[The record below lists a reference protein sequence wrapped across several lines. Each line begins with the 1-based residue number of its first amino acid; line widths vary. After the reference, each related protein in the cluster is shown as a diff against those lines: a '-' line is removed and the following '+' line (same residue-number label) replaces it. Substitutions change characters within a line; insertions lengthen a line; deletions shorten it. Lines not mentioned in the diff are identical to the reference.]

1 MVYLCA
7 RYECACSGVGVK
19 SPVQSVIQPE
29 CAGGVPRGDEI
40 PDERSGF
47 IHLAPIHLDLR
58 AADRRVRPREK
69 VDVGRASKRCRRAC
83 QRLTTDGA
91 HIPVFVRRVARV
103 ERRRG
108 AGGHRRAKV

>member
-19 SPVQSVIQPE
+19 RPVHGVIQPDR
-29 CAGGVPRGDEI
+29 AGTVPRGNEI
-40 PDERSGF
+40 PDECSGF

-69 VDVGRASKRCRRAC
+69 VDVGRASKRRRRAC
-83 QRLTTDGA
+83 HRLTTDGA
-91 HIPVFVRRVARV
+91 HIPVFVRRIAHV